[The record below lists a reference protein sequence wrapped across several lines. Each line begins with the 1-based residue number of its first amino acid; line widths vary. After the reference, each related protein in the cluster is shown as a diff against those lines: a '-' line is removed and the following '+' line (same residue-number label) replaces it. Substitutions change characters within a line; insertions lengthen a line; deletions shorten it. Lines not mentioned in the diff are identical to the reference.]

1 MAENGNNPNIN
12 MFPLESVENEI
23 NQAIYRL
30 LEIEPTNDQQLELRD
45 MCIED
50 LKELQDC
57 NLLALR
63 RAIEE

>member
-1 MAENGNNPNIN
+1 MAENGNKPNVN

-23 NQAIYRL
+23 NQAVCL
-30 LEIEPTNDQQLELRD
+30 LLQIEPENDQQLELRD

-63 RAIEE
+63 RAIE

>member
-1 MAENGNNPNIN
+1 MAENDNNPNVN

-30 LEIEPTNDQQLELRD
+30 LEIEPVNDQQLELRD

>member
-1 MAENGNNPNIN
+1 MAENDNNPNVN

-30 LEIEPTNDQQLELRD
+30 LEIEPVNDQQLELRD

-63 RAIEE
+63 RALE